1 MKLKEYKETYY
12 EFSGKASDISRQLA
26 FAGIAVIWIF
36 RLNATPPKIPNELLP
51 PLILLV
57 IALLFDI
64 AQYGIA
70 TVIWGGFQWKKERD
84 LRKTQE
90 EKKLSDV
97 DLDELKLDHPSWMKT
112 PQLVCFSIK
121 MVSMGIAYVL
131 LALYLY
137 RTWT

>member
-1 MKLKEYKETYY
+1 MKLKQYKDTFY

-36 RLNATPPKIPNELLP
+36 RLSAAPPKIPDELLF
-51 PLILLV
+51 PLFLLV

-70 TVIWGGFQWKKERD
+70 TIIWGVFQWKKEKD
-84 LRKTQE
+84 LQKTH
-90 EKKLSDV
+90 KDINLA
-97 DLDELKLDHPSWMKT
+97 DLDELELDHPSWMKI

-121 MVSMGIAYVL
+121 MVSMVIAYVL

-137 RTWT
+137 HIWT